1 MRIEKKRNTIV
12 SYLENKK
19 KVVSHFE
26 EDKYGKNLTLS
37 KLSVS
42 VSDLARGGSTATLH
56 EKKKKIM
63 HFIPY
68 GKKTGNF

>member
-1 MRIEKKRNTIV
+1 M
-12 SYLENKK
+12 
-19 KVVSHFE
+19 VSHFE
-26 EDKYGKNLTLS
+26 EDKYGKNLTLR

-68 GKKTGNF
+68 GTKKLGISNSQTS